1 MRILHVAT
9 SMGGGAGIAVA
20 RLASAQSQAGHDVVV
35 LSRDFSRVADYC
47 GYFGMMPLASG
58 VLKRGRSRV
67 TTLANRLLTKD
78 TPSLFTPLSAE
89 QSVLRIAEVVN
100 PEILHVHNFYNTL
113 TPASVK
119 ALAARFPLTVT
130 LHDERFYTGGCHYA
144 ADCTGFVT
152 SCQCCPQTWAPAR
165 SIARRTH
172 QQAVGFSDDV
182 VNAQFVSPSDWLAAR
197 FRASSVGAALPIFT
211 VRNPLGPVYREAVVR
226 VGTSPGRTFS
236 NQIRIGRL
244 PGKGESIWRG
254 VLESLWR
261 LLDPQERSR
270 VSIVG
275 TRAAS
280 GLTWPIEEILS
291 PPSSEVERA
300 GFWEGLSVGVTTTQ
314 VDNYPNVVIE
324 SCSTG
329 TPMVVPEIGGAPEA
343 VRLSGGGLITQ
354 PEPTAI
360 AQAIADLIQDP
371 GLRDAMGRRAFNF
384 FRDSYED
391 ATIVTQYDYVY
402 SRARKGA

>member
-35 LSRDFSRVADYC
+35 LSRDFSRVEDYC

-89 QSVLRIAEVVN
+89 QSVLRVAEVVS

-144 ADCTGFVT
+144 ADCTGYVT
-152 SCQCCPQTWAPAR
+152 ACKSCPQTWTPTR

-172 QQAVGFSDDV
+172 GQAIGFSDDG

-197 FRASSVGAALPIFT
+197 FHASSVGAALPIFT
-211 VRNPLGPVYREAVVR
+211 VRNPLGPVYRAAVLQLDTKPER
-226 VGTSPGRTFS
+226 AFS

-244 PGKGESIWRG
+244 PGKGDFTWMG
-254 VLESLWR
+254 VLQSLWR

-270 VSIVG
+270 VSIVS
-275 TRAAS
+275 TSAAS
-280 GLTWPIEEILS
+280 GSAWPMEETLS
-291 PPSSEVERA
+291 PPASEIERA
-300 GFWEGLSVGVTTTQ
+300 QFWKGLSIGVTTTQ

-354 PEPTAI
+354 SAPTAI
-360 AQAIADLIQDP
+360 AQAIAALIQDP
-371 GLRDAMGRRAFNF
+371 GLREAMGRRGLNF
-384 FRDSYED
+384 FRNSYED
-391 ATIVTQYDYVY
+391 ATIVRQYEYIY
-402 SRARKGA
+402 SRAQKQA